1 MIGIGSHVTFAAKAR
16 LLALGLATA
25 SVAVLSVA
33 PAHANSAAVDY
44 FRTRADRTA
53 VPSLLSQDEREY
65 YRSLFDAIERKDW
78 TRVQTLFA
86 QKADGPLHQEALA
99 VYFPPS
105 GPPRAGVDQLNSWLA
120 KGTSLPQSEQIA
132 RLAMTRGATAT

>member
-86 QKADGPLHQEALA
+86 QKDDGPLQREALA
-99 VYFPPS
+99 ECLLAPGS
-105 GPPRAGVDQLNSWLA
+105 PRVGVHHQNSWLA
-120 KGTSLPQSEQIA
+120 KGTSLPQSEQFA

>member
-1 MIGIGSHVTFAAKAR
+1 MKFAAKAR

-25 SVAVLSVA
+25 GAAVLQVA

-65 YRSLFDAIERKDW
+65 YRDLFAAIER
-78 TRVQTLFA
+78 
-86 QKADGPLHQEALA
+86 
-99 VYFPPS
+99 
-105 GPPRAGVDQLNSWLA
+105 
-120 KGTSLPQSEQIA
+120 
-132 RLAMTRGATAT
+132 